1 VYGKYVI
8 FGLKNSLELLYSYY
22 WLVIYTGGYKKKPV
36 SSSVPRKVDISFTI
50 ALSK

>member
-8 FGLKNSLELLYSYY
+8 FGLKNSLELLYSNY
-22 WLVIYTGGYKKKPV
+22 WLVIYTGGYKKNPV
-36 SSSVPRKVDISFTI
+36 SSSVTRKVDISFTI